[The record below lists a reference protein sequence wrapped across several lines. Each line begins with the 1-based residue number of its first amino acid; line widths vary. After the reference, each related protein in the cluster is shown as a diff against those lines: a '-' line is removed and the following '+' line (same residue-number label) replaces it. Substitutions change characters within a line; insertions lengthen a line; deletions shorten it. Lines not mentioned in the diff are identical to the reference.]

1 MYIGEK
7 DRTPLETIR
16 LSTEYLQNRNIFFCE
31 EWHNNGSSLFSVTL
45 NIPGTAFTVNGK
57 GINRELALASAHGE
71 LQERLLNKAFFR
83 INTDTLY
90 WMSNKDIASQSDLSI
105 LFSKIGLSCENSKM
119 VQLKYEEAF
128 GKIQKIEDDIFT
140 SSKGERLVIP
150 PQVTD
155 YLYGTNGM
163 CAGNTFEEAC
173 TQGLAEI
180 IERYVAKQIFRK
192 KMEIPNFDFEC
203 LDDAEYFRRLINR
216 MGKMGL
222 NVCIKDFSLGLNLP
236 VVGVI
241 FSNPQN
247 HTYFMKMGA
256 HPNLNIALERCF
268 TEFAQG
274 RTTEQLKKMVSC
286 EEMFVNEGDRLL
298 KYFVDGNVAFPISII
313 QNKGKST
320 IKSIKYLSNK
330 EYYEYLLKCIEKLG
344 FEVFFIDNS
353 SDIFQAYRIIV
364 PGMSEIADINEM
376 PNVHS
381 LCVVNKNIKCFFD
394 NPNIKSENIDQL
406 AELLDEINGLNKD
419 IGLTYPIISV
429 KMYNKRLPKFKMFE
443 LINLE
448 YLMIGDFYGSFNFLT
463 NHINL
468 CEVDETYLCLIV
480 MEKMLIEDKI
490 DIKDKDFLMEALVRL
505 FDEKIC
511 NTTYMI
517 LSKPNEIFEVEC
529 SIEDNYFF
537 ENRKELFKKIYE

>member
-313 QNKGKST
+313 QNKGKIT